1 MDTVRISGIRPKGED
16 VVIGLYYNIFIDV
29 SLKLNLDRALNG
41 NETGAIDIPQISDR
55 LAFMLRRCEK
65 DDEIIDHPTI
75 ALELIAN
82 SVADSVMRTWQILE
96 ADITVHASLRSDY
109 YGLQSNVDDVSLSL
123 HRVSNNNFEEP
134 TAIPEPAARAA
145 VRSGIVDIDEDAE
158 GELADFYR
166 SLIEENRQEKQRRE
180 DEEAAAAAQAAI
192 YIANA
197 AADDNLNVSAVGDDG
212 NSEDTA
218 DSAKYEDST
227 KRCTDLVKN
236 ESNSPLFGI
245 CPLPMKTIGVVAMK
259 GVAKDS
265 TRSAMLRT
273 VAMLEQDRDS
283 RVEGVSAL
291 YVDNE
296 LDGDYYT
303 AVLTLSSSGD
313 EYELLSFVRAV
324 SSLHRDEV
332 TVRVLGVR
340 SYNAPATET
349 RTIDT
354 EGLPQE
360 MAKMVMV
367 NPKTPELMPWMQ
379 IESDAAL
386 DKSPV
391 SYSLALSMDTQTVGV
406 YSEKW
411 LIGDDY

>member
-16 VVIGLYYNIFIDV
+16 VVIGLYYNIFVDV

-41 NETGAIDIPQISDR
+41 NRTGAIDIPQITDR

-65 DDEIIDHPTI
+65 DDDIIDRPTI

-109 YGLQSNVDDVSLSL
+109 YGLQSSVDDVSLSL
-123 HRVSNNNFEEP
+123 HRVSKNNFEEI

-145 VRSGIVDIDEDAE
+145 FRSGDIDIDEDAE

-197 AADDNLNVSAVGDDG
+197 AADG

-218 DSAKYEDST
+218 DSAKYEDGT

-236 ESNSPLFGI
+236 ERNSPLFGI

-313 EYELLSFVRAV
+313 EYELLNFVRAV

-332 TVRVLGVR
+332 TVRVLGAR

-354 EGLPQE
+354 EGLSQE

-386 DKSPV
+386 DNSPV

>member
-16 VVIGLYYNIFIDV
+16 VVIGLYYNIFVDV

-41 NETGAIDIPQISDR
+41 NRTGAIDIPQITDR

-65 DDEIIDHPTI
+65 DDDIIDRPTI

-109 YGLQSNVDDVSLSL
+109 YGLQSSVDDVSLSL
-123 HRVSNNNFEEP
+123 HRVSKNNFEEI

-145 VRSGIVDIDEDAE
+145 FRSGDIDIDEDAE

-197 AADDNLNVSAVGDDG
+197 AADG
-212 NSEDTA
+212 NNENTA
-218 DSAKYEDST
+218 DSAKYEDGT

-236 ESNSPLFGI
+236 ERNSPLFGI

-313 EYELLSFVRAV
+313 EYELLNFVRAV

-332 TVRVLGVR
+332 TVRVLGAR

-354 EGLPQE
+354 EGLSQE

-386 DKSPV
+386 DNSPV

>member
-16 VVIGLYYNIFIDV
+16 VVIGLYYNIFVDV

-41 NETGAIDIPQISDR
+41 NRTGAIDIPQITDR

-65 DDEIIDHPTI
+65 DDDIIDRPTI

-123 HRVSNNNFEEP
+123 HRVSKNNFEEI

-145 VRSGIVDIDEDAE
+145 FRSGDIDIDEDAE

-197 AADDNLNVSAVGDDG
+197 AADG
-212 NSEDTA
+212 NNENTA
-218 DSAKYEDST
+218 DSAKYEDGT

-236 ESNSPLFGI
+236 ERNSPLFGI

-313 EYELLSFVRAV
+313 EYELLNFVRAV

-332 TVRVLGVR
+332 TVRVLGAR

-354 EGLPQE
+354 EGLSQE

-386 DKSPV
+386 DNSPV

>member
-16 VVIGLYYNIFIDV
+16 VVIGLYYNIFVDV

-41 NETGAIDIPQISDR
+41 NRTGAIDIPQITDR

-65 DDEIIDHPTI
+65 DDDIIDRPTI

-123 HRVSNNNFEEP
+123 HRVSKNNFEEI

-145 VRSGIVDIDEDAE
+145 FRSGDIDIDEDAE

-197 AADDNLNVSAVGDDG
+197 AADG

-218 DSAKYEDST
+218 DSAKYEDGT

-236 ESNSPLFGI
+236 ERNSPLFGI

-313 EYELLSFVRAV
+313 EYELLNFVRAV

-332 TVRVLGVR
+332 TVRVLGAR

-354 EGLPQE
+354 EGLSQE

-386 DKSPV
+386 DNSPV

>member
-16 VVIGLYYNIFIDV
+16 VVIGLYYNIFVDV

-41 NETGAIDIPQISDR
+41 NRTGAIDIPQITDR

-65 DDEIIDHPTI
+65 DDDIIDRPTI

-123 HRVSNNNFEEP
+123 HRVSNNNFEEI
-134 TAIPEPAARAA
+134 TAIPEPVARAA
-145 VRSGIVDIDEDAE
+145 FRSGDIDIDEDAE

-197 AADDNLNVSAVGDDG
+197 AADGNLNAGNAGADG
-212 NSEDTA
+212 NNENTA
-218 DSAKYEDST
+218 DSAKYEDGT

-236 ESNSPLFGI
+236 ERNSPLFGI

-313 EYELLSFVRAV
+313 EYELLNFVRAV

-332 TVRVLGVR
+332 TVRVLGSR

-354 EGLPQE
+354 EGLSQE

-386 DKSPV
+386 DNSPV

>member
-16 VVIGLYYNIFIDV
+16 VVIGLYYHIFIDA

-41 NETGAIDIPQISDR
+41 NETNAIDIPQITDR
-55 LAFMLRRCEK
+55 LAFMLRRCEN

-82 SVADSVMRTWQILE
+82 SVANSVMRTWQIFE

-109 YGLQSNVDDVSLSL
+109 YGLQSNVDDVSVSL
-123 HRVSNNNFEEP
+123 HRVSKNNFEEP

-145 VRSGIVDIDEDAE
+145 VRSGSVVIDEDAE

-197 AADDNLNVSAVGDDG
+197 AAEDNSNAGTAG
-212 NSEDTA
+212 TAGTA
-218 DSAKYEDST
+218 DNTEYADGEKH
-227 KRCTDLVKN
+227 CTDLVKN
-236 ESNSPLFGI
+236 ERNSPLFGI

-313 EYELLSFVRAV
+313 EYELLGFVRAV
-324 SSLHRDEV
+324 SSLHKDEV
-332 TVRVLGVR
+332 TVRVLGAR

-354 EGLPQE
+354 EGLSQE

>member
-16 VVIGLYYNIFIDV
+16 VVIGLYYHIFIDA

-41 NETGAIDIPQISDR
+41 NETNAIDIPQITDR
-55 LAFMLRRCEK
+55 LAFMLRRCEN

-82 SVADSVMRTWQILE
+82 SVANSVMRTWQIFE

-109 YGLQSNVDDVSLSL
+109 YGLQSNVDDVSVSL
-123 HRVSNNNFEEP
+123 HRVSKNNFEEP

-145 VRSGIVDIDEDAE
+145 VRSGSVVIDEDAE

-197 AADDNLNVSAVGDDG
+197 AAEDNSNAGTAG
-212 NSEDTA
+212 TA
-218 DSAKYEDST
+218 DNTADNTEYADDEKH
-227 KRCTDLVKN
+227 CTDLVKN
-236 ESNSPLFGI
+236 ERNSPLFGI

-313 EYELLSFVRAV
+313 EYELLGFVRAV
-324 SSLHRDEV
+324 SSLHKDEV
-332 TVRVLGVR
+332 TVRVLGAR

-354 EGLPQE
+354 EGLSQE